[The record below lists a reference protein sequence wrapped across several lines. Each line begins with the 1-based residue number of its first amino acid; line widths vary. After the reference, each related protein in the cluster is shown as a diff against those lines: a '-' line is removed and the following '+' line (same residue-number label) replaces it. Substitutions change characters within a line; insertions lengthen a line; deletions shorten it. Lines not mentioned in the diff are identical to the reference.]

1 MSIFPDRLCA
11 VDDVIFHLF
20 FSSEDYNCINPVEA
34 HLSIIDPHGGEI
46 FNQMNYVLVKPLA
59 DERCQYQGAS
69 LHVLTQCAKAEKGSL
84 DEFYERFVCST
95 HFYMSYST
103 SEGALPGKYK
113 VKALVLEDGQE
124 HRSST
129 EEHDCFY
136 VDSITIESA
145 SMHDGRM
152 HVRIRNNSPEKT
164 PIRMVEFG
172 QDPTRCQTTF
182 MTLDSSIVTD
192 LSFADT
198 QAKLF
203 FCENRRCLS
212 LNLDNSPY
220 VLKNQR
226 YKTVLGL
233 SIGKEADAV
242 YLVKGEE
249 IVLLDE
255 QAKNIW
261 ELANGVS
268 QKSII
273 YTQNN
278 SKIYKQMLD
287 SEIIFELTF

>member
-11 VDDVIFHLF
+11 GDDVIFHLF
-20 FSSEDYNCINPVEA
+20 FSSEDYKCINPVEA
-34 HLSIIDPHGGEI
+34 HLSIIDPSGSEI
-46 FNQMNYVLVKPLA
+46 FNQMKYALVKPLA
-59 DERCQYQGAS
+59 DEWCQYQGAS
-69 LHVLTQCAKAEKGSL
+69 LHVLTQCAKAEKGGL

-103 SEGALPGKYK
+103 SEGSLPGKYK
-113 VKALVLEDGQE
+113 LKALVLEDGQE

-182 MTLDSSIVTD
+182 MTLDSNIVAD
-192 LSFADT
+192 LSFTDT

-226 YKTVLGL
+226 YKTVLGP
-233 SIGKEADAV
+233 SIGKESDAV

-249 IVLLDE
+249 SILLDE

-273 YTQNN
+273 YTKNN
-278 SKIYKQMLD
+278 GKIYKQMLD
-287 SEIIFELTF
+287 REIIFELTF